1 MSAIDWIR
9 LDNDEKY
16 CVANLT
22 ITLRN
27 NQFNIVFQDF
37 NSNTRTKIEGR
48 ITLNKILD
56 EQCFNGN
63 ISYIAESNHTDS
75 YPFKITGQF
84 TDDNFDEFI
93 GSWIEGGILHKITIS
108 LEDIREIA

>member
-1 MSAIDWIR
+1 MSAIDWKR
-9 LDNDEKY
+9 LDNDEEF
-16 CVANLT
+16 CVEKLT
-22 ITLRN
+22 ITLKN
-27 NQFNIVFQDF
+27 DEFSIVFQDF
-37 NSNTRTKIEGR
+37 DNNTRT
-48 ITLNKILD
+48 KILD

>member
-1 MSAIDWIR
+1 MSAIDWKR
-9 LDNDEKY
+9 LDNDEEF
-16 CVANLT
+16 CVEKLT
-22 ITLRN
+22 ITLKN
-27 NQFNIVFQDF
+27 DEFSIVFQDF
-37 NSNTRTKIEGR
+37 DNNTRTKIEGR
-48 ITLNKILD
+48 ITLKKILE
-56 EQCFNGN
+56 EQPFDGK

-93 GSWIEGGILHKITIS
+93 GNWIEGGILHEITIS

>member
-1 MSAIDWIR
+1 MSAIDWKR
-9 LDNDEKY
+9 LDNDEEF
-16 CVANLT
+16 CVEKLT
-22 ITLRN
+22 ITLKN
-27 NQFNIVFQDF
+27 DEFSIVFQDF
-37 NSNTRTKIEGR
+37 DNNTRTKIEGR

-75 YPFKITGQF
+75 YSFKITGQF

-93 GSWIEGGILHKITIS
+93 GSWIEGGILHEITIS

>member
-48 ITLNKILD
+48 ITLNKI
-56 EQCFNGN
+56 
-63 ISYIAESNHTDS
+63 
-75 YPFKITGQF
+75 FKVI
-84 TDDNFDEFI
+84 
-93 GSWIEGGILHKITIS
+93 
-108 LEDIREIA
+108 

>member
-1 MSAIDWIR
+1 MFF
-9 LDNDEKY
+9 K
-16 CVANLT
+16 
-22 ITLRN
+22 TL
-27 NQFNIVFQDF
+27 IVTQELKL
-37 NSNTRTKIEGR
+37 RR

-93 GSWIEGGILHKITIS
+93 GSWIEGEFFIKLQ
-108 LEDIREIA
+108 LA

>member
-1 MSAIDWIR
+1 MSAIDWKR
-9 LDNDEKY
+9 LDNDEEF
-16 CVANLT
+16 CVEKLT
-22 ITLRN
+22 ITLKN
-27 NQFNIVFQDF
+27 DEFSIVFQDF
-37 NSNTRTKIEGR
+37 DNNTRTKIEGR
-48 ITLNKILD
+48 ITLKKILE
-56 EQCFNGN
+56 EQPFDGK
-63 ISYIAESNHTDS
+63 ISYIDQFNNTDS

>member
-1 MSAIDWIR
+1 MSAIDWKR
-9 LDNDEKY
+9 LDNDEEF
-16 CVANLT
+16 CVEKLT
-22 ITLRN
+22 ITLKN
-27 NQFNIVFQDF
+27 DEFSIVFQDF

-63 ISYIAESNHTDS
+63 ISYIAEPNHTDS

-84 TDDNFDEFI
+84 TDDNFDEFT
-93 GSWIEGGILHKITIS
+93 GTWIEEGILHNIIIS
-108 LEDIREIA
+108 LEEIREIV

>member
-1 MSAIDWIR
+1 MSAIDWKR
-9 LDNDEKY
+9 LDNDEEF
-16 CVANLT
+16 CVEKLT
-22 ITLRN
+22 ITLKN
-27 NQFNIVFQDF
+27 DEFSIVFQDF
-37 NSNTRTKIEGR
+37 DNNTRTKIEGR

-75 YPFKITGQF
+75 YSFKITGQF